1 LTQRST
7 KNSDC
12 ESSPCQSP
20 SGFHDPRMATDSAQ
34 WTCLDAPTWGL
45 RMPVVP
51 CARRVTAACSPWAR
65 GRFLRGGTAA
75 SLSSPPPA
83 VATRAAARFALARRR
98 RAAAARL
105 ATVVAADARRRLR
118 LACAAPPAPSLRCA
132 PPAPRPALRRLRR
145 AAFAATPA
153 PRRLTP
159 RRLTPRRLT
168 PRRRARL
175 RLARLRT
182 AHRAASPVRPCLRP
196 APPFEDI
203 TKCSLYT
210 LVCTQGPCRRL
221 TVKSRALHDC
231 RLPFK
236 TKVG

>member
-1 LTQRST
+1 LPSCTPEGYYTAPAAPDWRGEIRVGRKRTLTQRST

-132 PPAPRPALRRLRR
+132 PPAPSLRCAACAALPLPRRLRR
-145 AAFAATPA
+145 DAS
-153 PRRLTP
+153 RRDAS
-159 RRLTPRRLT
+159 R
-168 PRRRARL
+168 
-175 RLARLRT
+175 
-182 AHRAASPVRPCLRP
+182 RAASRRAAARGSASPGSAPHT
-196 APPFEDI
+196 APPR
-203 TKCSLYT
+203 
-210 LVCTQGPCRRL
+210 P
-221 TVKSRALHDC
+221 
-231 RLPFK
+231 
-236 TKVG
+236 